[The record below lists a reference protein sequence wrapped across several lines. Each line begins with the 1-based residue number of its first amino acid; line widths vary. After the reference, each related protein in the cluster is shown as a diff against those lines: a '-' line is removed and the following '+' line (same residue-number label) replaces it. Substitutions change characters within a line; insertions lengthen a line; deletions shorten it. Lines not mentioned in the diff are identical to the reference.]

1 MEVSKTL
8 QEPKPPESLRDPGQI
23 EDIVQRI
30 QQGERE
36 EFALIVQAF
45 QQPIFRYCCRLLGN
59 RQDAEDAVQDVL
71 FKAYKS
77 IGRYKPAA
85 SFSSWLYRIACNHCL
100 NLLRR
105 RRLQS
110 RIMRIF
116 KPETAAGSPEQKMEE
131 SLYSETLQA
140 ALMKLSLEERNMLV
154 LRVFEQLSYQE
165 MSEILQVSPNAL
177 NKRMKKTMNK
187 MKACIEHKEEME
199 CNTESVMSTK
209 I

>member
-1 MEVSKTL
+1 
-8 QEPKPPESLRDPGQI
+8 
-23 EDIVQRI
+23 
-30 QQGERE
+30 
-36 EFALIVQAF
+36 
-45 QQPIFRYCCRLLGN
+45 
-59 RQDAEDAVQDVL
+59 
-71 FKAYKS
+71 
-77 IGRYKPAA
+77 
-85 SFSSWLYRIACNHCL
+85 
-100 NLLRR
+100 
-105 RRLQS
+105 
-110 RIMRIF
+110 MRIF

-131 SLYSETLQA
+131 GLYSETLQA

>member
-1 MEVSKTL
+1 MNETL
-8 QEPKPPESLRDPGQI
+8 QEHKPPENFRDPGQI
-23 EDIVQRI
+23 EKIVQRI
-30 QQGERE
+30 
-36 EFALIVQAF
+36 

-71 FKAYKS
+71 FKAYQS
-77 IGRYKPAA
+77 IGRYRPTA

-105 RRLQS
+105 RRMQS
-110 RIMRIF
+110 RLMRIF
-116 KPETAAGSPEQKMEE
+116 KPEATTENPEQKIEE
-131 SLYSETLQA
+131 SLYSESLQA
-140 ALMKLSLEERNMLV
+140 ALMKLTLEERSMLV

-165 MSEILQVSPNAL
+165 MSEILQASPNAL

-187 MKACIEHKEEME
+187 MKAYMEKKEEME